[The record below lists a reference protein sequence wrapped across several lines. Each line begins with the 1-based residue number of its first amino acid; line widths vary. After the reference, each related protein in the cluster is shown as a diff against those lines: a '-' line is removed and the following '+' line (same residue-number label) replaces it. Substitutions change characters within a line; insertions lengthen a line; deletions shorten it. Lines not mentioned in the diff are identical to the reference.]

1 MGKKD
6 PLIQEAFFSL
16 SIEMIK
22 SPAYFELGLT
32 ERRILDCFM
41 VEFSNQRRQYVPLV
55 ITYETLIAFG
65 IDRGAIAP
73 ALRVLKEL
81 GFIKIE
87 HGRGDN
93 GGDHTPNKVLLTF
106 AYTDRKHLP
115 THDWRKITK
124 EDARRIRGEARAR
137 KDARYVAHGRKYN
150 PPRRRHDPKKIEH
163 ALLKIAGL
171 DELSKPLPP
180 IVGDK
185 FSALIIDEDDEIRLR
200 GGVQ

>member
-1 MGKKD
+1 MGKRE

-16 SIEMIK
+16 SIEMLK

-55 ITYETLIAFG
+55 VTYETLIAFG
-65 IDRGAIAP
+65 IDRGSIAP
-73 ALRVLKEL
+73 AYRVLKDL

-115 THDWRKITK
+115 SHDWRRIIK
-124 EDARRIRGEARAR
+124 EDVPRIRSAARAR
-137 KDARYVAHGRKYN
+137 KDPRCVARGRKYN
-150 PPRRRHDPKKIEH
+150 PKRRRPNFKVIESNI
-163 ALLKIAGL
+163 KTVYGGDWFSSRIIGP
-171 DELSKPLPP
+171 DE
-180 IVGDK
+180 V
-185 FSALIIDEDDEIRLR
+185 A
-200 GGVQ
+200 Q